1 MKGARDIEL
10 RIPEEDIRYHTVLK
24 EHSKVSHV
32 DASHNKQVPPRD
44 PQHIIPTHKRYA
56 KVTFGTVTA
65 IMRPSRTSM
74 VWFTDS

>member
-32 DASHNKQVPPRD
+32 DASHNRQVPPRD
-44 PQHIIPTHKRYA
+44 PQHGAQSEDGSRVPT
-56 KVTFGTVTA
+56 V
-65 IMRPSRTSM
+65 
-74 VWFTDS
+74 